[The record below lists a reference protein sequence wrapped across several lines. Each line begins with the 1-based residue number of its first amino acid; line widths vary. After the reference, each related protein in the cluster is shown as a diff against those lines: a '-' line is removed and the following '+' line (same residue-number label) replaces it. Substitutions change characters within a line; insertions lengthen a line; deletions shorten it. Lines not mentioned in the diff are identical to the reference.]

1 MSLHTEPPTPTA
13 GIDARQ
19 MTIADDTA
27 SSLGG
32 PICHSDVA
40 IVPPIPETL

>member
-1 MSLHTEPPTPTA
+1 MSLHTEQPTPTA

-19 MTIADDTA
+19 ATLVDDPT

-32 PICHSDVA
+32 PTCNSDVA

>member
-1 MSLHTEPPTPTA
+1 LYTEPPTPTG
-13 GIDARQ
+13 GIDATQ
-19 MTIADDTA
+19 ATIADERD

-32 PICHSDVA
+32 PTCHSDVA